1 MLVYGLSAL
10 IKLVV
15 QLGFV
20 WLAFWSLKDIPWNKL
35 ISHFQ
40 KAKILHILLAIV
52 IGYTTSNFFIGLF
65 NLIIGYRP

>member
-35 ISHFQ
+35 TSHFQ
-40 KAKILHILLAIV
+40 KAKFYI
-52 IGYTTSNFFIGLF
+52 FC
-65 NLIIGYRP
+65 